1 MFCKLA
7 ISNFK
12 KSTKEFLIYFL
23 TLAFGICL
31 FYTFNS
37 IEAQQAM
44 LQITKSQKELVKVL
58 VQMISYISIFIS
70 VILAFLILYTNKFLI
85 KRRKKEFGIYM
96 TLGMDKKD
104 ISKILILETFLIG
117 IIALV
122 VGLFVGVFL
131 SQGLSVLTAKFFE
144 TDLNS
149 LKFIFSVVALKKS
162 ILYFSIIFLIVMV
175 FNVISIS
182 RYKLIDLIYA
192 NKKSEKLRFKKLW
205 IPMIIFIASI
215 GVLGLAYYRILNDG
229 LMNFDGKL
237 LVTVI
242 LGAVGTFLFFMS
254 LAGFVLKLITM
265 NKRLYYKNLNIFILR
280 QINSKVNTNFIS
292 MSMVCLMLFVTISM
306 LAGGATF
313 AYIFSND
320 IKESNPYD
328 ISIRIGYNELEPSN
342 EVNLKSQEC
351 VNKLKNNFS
360 NIEEVKLYNLESIK
374 YKHILAG
381 IEPSKEKNFEYI
393 KEAKVDII
401 KISDINKIL
410 KMQGKEELKLDN
422 NKYYTIC
429 SIESVQKYFE
439 NYLIKNGTININN
452 KELTPYQNKTI
463 ELVLQDN
470 MAKED
475 TALVVPDEV
484 LNGMDPTHSLIN
496 VNYGNGDVNKNNELV
511 KEVVEQVNGETMY
524 SNTTSR
530 SLMYEQSMSLKVMII
545 YIAIY
550 IGIIFL
556 ITSAAVLAI
565 QQLTE
570 SSDNVE
576 RYALLRKI
584 GVEQSMINRSIFIQI
599 CIYFLVPLSLAIVH
613 SIVGIFVLNDTIS
626 ILGQTNM
633 FVNICITAGTI
644 IIIYGGYLLA
654 TYFGAKNIINND

>member
-44 LQITKSQKELVKVL
+44 LQITKSQKDLVKVL
-58 VQMISYISIFIS
+58 VEMISYISIFIS

-96 TLGMDKKD
+96 TLGMEKKD

-117 IIALV
+117 VVALI
-122 VGLFVGVFL
+122 VGLIVGVFL

-149 LKFIFSVVALKKS
+149 LKFIFSIVALKKS
-162 ILYFSIIFLIVMV
+162 ILYFSIIFLIVMI

-215 GVLGLAYYRILNDG
+215 GVLGLAYYRILEYG
-229 LMNFDGKL
+229 LMNFDSKL
-237 LVTVI
+237 LITVI

-254 LAGFVLKLITM
+254 LAGFVLKLITL

-280 QINSKVNTNFIS
+280 QINSKVNTNFVS
-292 MSMVCLMLFVTISM
+292 MTMVCLMLFITISM

-320 IKESNPYD
+320 IKAANPYD
-328 ISIRIGYNELEPSN
+328 ISARIGSENTEPSN
-342 EVNLKSQEC
+342 EVNLKSQEAL
-351 VNKLKNNFS
+351 NKLKNNFT
-360 NIEEVKLYNLESIK
+360 NLEEFKLYNLETIK
-374 YKHILAG
+374 YKNILAG
-381 IEPSKEKNFEYI
+381 IEPNKEKNFEYI

-401 KISDINKIL
+401 KISDLNKLL
-410 KMQGKEELKLDN
+410 KMQGKEELKLEN
-422 NKYYTIC
+422 NKYYIVC
-429 SIESVQKYFE
+429 SIESVKKYFE
-439 NYLIKNGTININN
+439 NYLIKNDTLIVNN
-452 KELTPYQNKTI
+452 KELKPYQNKTI
-463 ELVLQDN
+463 EVVFQDN

-475 TALVVPDEV
+475 TALIVPDEV
-484 LNGMDPTHSLIN
+484 LNNLEPTVSLIN
-496 VNYGNGDVNKNNELV
+496 INYTNGDVNKNNELV
-511 KEVVEQVNGETMY
+511 KSLISEIGTETMY
-524 SNTTSR
+524 TNVTSR

-576 RYALLRKI
+576 RYALLKKI

-613 SIVGIFVLNDTIS
+613 SIVGIVVLNDTIS

-633 FVNICITAGTI
+633 FVNICITGGTI
-644 IIIYGGYLLA
+644 VLIYGGYLIA

>member
-44 LQITKSQKELVKVL
+44 LQITKSQKDLVKVL
-58 VQMISYISIFIS
+58 VEMISYISIFIS

-96 TLGMDKKD
+96 TLGMAKKD
-104 ISKILILETFLIG
+104 ISKILIMETFIIG
-117 IIALV
+117 VFALV
-122 VGLFVGVFL
+122 VGLIVGVFL

-149 LKFIFSVVALKKS
+149 LKFIFSMVALKKS
-162 ILYFSIIFLIVMV
+162 ILYFSIIFLIVMI

-215 GVLGLAYYRILNDG
+215 GILGLAYYRILEDG
-229 LMNFDGKL
+229 LMNFDSKL
-237 LVTVI
+237 LITVI

-254 LAGFVLKLITM
+254 LAGFVLKLITL

-280 QINSKVNTNFIS
+280 QINSKVNTNFVS
-292 MSMVCLMLFVTISM
+292 MTMVCLMLFITISM

-320 IKESNPYD
+320 IKAANPYD
-328 ISIRIGYNELEPSN
+328 ISARIGSENIEPSN
-342 EVNLKSQEC
+342 EVNLKSQEAL
-351 VNKLKNNFS
+351 NKLKNNFT
-360 NIEEVKLYNLESIK
+360 NLEEFKLYNLETIK
-374 YKHILAG
+374 YKNILAG

-401 KISDINKIL
+401 KISDLNKLL
-410 KMQGKEELKLDN
+410 KMQGKEELKLEN
-422 NKYYTIC
+422 NKYYIVC
-429 SIESVQKYFE
+429 SIESVKKYFE
-439 NYLIKNGTININN
+439 NYLIKNDTLIVNN
-452 KELTPYQNKTI
+452 KELKPYQNKTI
-463 ELVLQDN
+463 EVVFQDN

-475 TALVVPDEV
+475 TALIVPDEV
-484 LNGMDPTHSLIN
+484 LNNLEPTVSLIN
-496 VNYGNGDVNKNNELV
+496 INYTNGDVNKNNELV
-511 KEVVEQVNGETMY
+511 KSLISEIDTETMY
-524 SNTTSR
+524 TNVTSR

-576 RYALLRKI
+576 RYALLKKI

-633 FVNICITAGTI
+633 FVNICITGGTI
-644 IIIYGGYLLA
+644 VLIYGGYLIA